1 MEAIDSDDYSSVGT
15 SHRGGNAD
23 RDSRN
28 KVGERDSKNID
39 YAKLMEESVDKLR
52 MPITDGKIQ
61 LEGCRVLESLSES
74 EESIQFFCEMGVIPV
89 LIKAMRA
96 RGRDS
101 RFQASACNTIRHIGS
116 DGRIKDMVF
125 QNNGVENIV
134 KSMLN
139 FPDHEDIQEGACFCL
154 EHFIDH
160 EEAINRMLRTS
171 LSVYE
176 QVFE

>member
-1 MEAIDSDDYSSVGT
+1 
-15 SHRGGNAD
+15 
-23 RDSRN
+23 
-28 KVGERDSKNID
+28 
-39 YAKLMEESVDKLR
+39 MEESVDKLR

-61 LEGCRVLESLSES
+61 LEGCKMLESLSES
-74 EESIQFFCEMGVIPV
+74 GMGIDNAVHITEESIKFFCDMGVIPV

-116 DGRIKDMVF
+116 DGRDFCVTLFMVVDRVKDMVF

-154 EHFIDH
+154 EHFIGHGRCDRH
-160 EEAINRMLRTS
+160 
-171 LSVYE
+171 Y
-176 QVFE
+176 

>member
-1 MEAIDSDDYSSVGT
+1 
-15 SHRGGNAD
+15 
-23 RDSRN
+23 
-28 KVGERDSKNID
+28 
-39 YAKLMEESVDKLR
+39 MEESVDKLR

-74 EESIQFFCEMGVIPV
+74 GMGIDIVVHLVEESIQFFCEMGVIPV

-116 DGRIKDMVF
+116 DGRIQSVSLLMVVDRIKDMVF

-160 EEAINRMLRTS
+160 GRYDMGC
-171 LSVYE
+171 
-176 QVFE
+176 